1 MEKNNENFNPFN
13 QPEEDS
19 SKMTPEEEQ
28 EAKEKAGVVSPLE
41 HARRMINSGDEKLKE
56 EGEAQKRKI
65 EKLMEQEKES
75 KEIMDDE
82 DLIRWMLESR
92 VEFDYKYAL
101 GKIKEIKE
109 QNIDR
114 KIVEKNI
121 SRIEEVKHR
130 IDEKIKEISILE
142 QKKNEISDEIK
153 SLKYPQ
159 NKINKEAINRYPKIG
174 EFLKRKDR
182 LKEIEA
188 GLRAGQYK
196 KESEESREHRE
207 ILKEFEKD
215 PNLKSKTEESIR
227 FMLANEV
234 QDFEERLAI
243 AHAFE
248 LIDGQSDLEI
258 QQNIDQLQ
266 LQDFISEDL
275 YKSRMH
281 GWRVERHPDYKK
293 IKNAQN
299 KTVEQWH
306 LLPDDSE
313 QEKQKLEDE
322 WHNTEESIDNLKSEK
337 WKIEK
342 EKVFLRK
349 FYEHNLDLDKMQEKI
364 PWAVQ
369 MIREGNYHGMSVDI
383 EEEVVAFLESR
394 SWDSG
399 SAGMEY
405 GNNIIVAR
413 NNETNRTQKY
423 IKWRDAYSQSKDRP
437 DLDFNRVKINSVT
450 DESVGV
456 SLFNDSRDYRS
467 EESFA
472 LQKKEIKEELLS
484 SEEERQWKEDYEK
497 IKRETKENC
506 GVKGKMPA
514 YVDLMFL
521 EGNLPAGVDSSREVP
536 YQEPFVLDQKIDSK
550 RGLGVFVVKSQI
562 DHYAGYGKQFRWEAF
577 LINKNKEVKRIAEET
592 AYELALKE
600 GKKID
605 IRAEDLLLF
614 YQKQGQN

>member
-1 MEKNNENFNPFN
+1 MEENNEKFNPFN
-13 QPEEDS
+13 RPEDDY

-28 EAKEKAGVVSPLE
+28 EAKKMADVVSPLE
-41 HARRMINSGDEKLKE
+41 HAERMINSGDEKLKE
-56 EGEAQKRKI
+56 EGEAQKREI
-65 EKLMEQEKES
+65 EKSMEQNEL

-82 DLIRWMLESR
+82 DLIKWMVEGR
-92 VEFDYKYAL
+92 AEFDYENAL
-101 GKIKEIKE
+101 EKMKEIKE
-109 QNIDR
+109 QNIDKR
-114 KIVEKNI
+114 IVEKNI
-121 SRIEEVKHR
+121 SKIEKVKHR
-130 IDEKIKEISILE
+130 IDEKIKEISTLK
-142 QKKNEISDEIK
+142 QKKNEISDKIK
-153 SLKYPQ
+153 FLKYPE
-159 NKINKEAINRYPKIG
+159 NKINKEVIHRYPEIG
-174 EFLKRKDR
+174 EFLKGKDR

-188 GLRAGQYK
+188 GLRADQYK
-196 KESEESREHRE
+196 EDSEESKEYRE
-207 ILKEFEKD
+207 ILKGFEKKD
-215 PNLKSKTEESIR
+215 PNFKGKTEESIR

-234 QDFEERLAI
+234 QDPEERLAI

-248 LIDGQSDLEI
+248 LIDSQSDLET

-275 YKSRMH
+275 YKTRMH
-281 GWRVERHPDYKK
+281 GWRVEHHPDYKK

-299 KTVEQWH
+299 KIIEQWH

-313 QEKQKLEDE
+313 EEKLEDE
-322 WHNTEESIDNLKSEK
+322 WRNTDDSIDNLESEK
-337 WKIEK
+337 WKIEQ
-342 EKVFLRK
+342 EKDFLRK
-349 FYEHNLDLDKMQEKI
+349 FYEYNLDFDRMQEEI

-369 MIREGNYHGMSVDI
+369 MIREGNYHGISVDM
-383 EEEVVAFLESR
+383 EEEVVAFLKSR

-405 GNNIIVAR
+405 GTNIIVAR

-423 IKWRDAYSQSKDRP
+423 IKWRDAYSQSNDRP
-437 DLDFNRVKINSVT
+437 ELNFNRVKINSVT

-456 SLFNDSRDYRS
+456 SLFTDSRDYRS

-484 SEEERQWKEDYEK
+484 PEEERQWKEDYEK

-506 GVKGKMPA
+506 GVKGTMPA
-514 YVDLMFL
+514 YVDLMFF

-536 YQEPFVLDQKIDSK
+536 YQEPSVLDQKIDSK

-577 LINKNKEVKRIAEET
+577 LINNDREVKRIAEET

-600 GKKID
+600 GKKVD
-605 IRAEDLLLF
+605 LRAEELLLF